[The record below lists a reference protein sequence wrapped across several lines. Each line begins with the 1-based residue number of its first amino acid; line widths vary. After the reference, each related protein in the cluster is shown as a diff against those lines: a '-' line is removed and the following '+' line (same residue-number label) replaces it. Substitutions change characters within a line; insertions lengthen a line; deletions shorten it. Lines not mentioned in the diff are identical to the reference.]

1 MMYVNDGRTSAATK
15 KRADNNYAITINV
28 FQRAGFMVAVEKS
41 DKLGDSAQRK
51 EYLGFIIDTCDMTV
65 HLPEQK
71 LRRVLDISS
80 NFLRRRR
87 HKVRDVASLVGKL
100 VSLEPALGRLI
111 LVGTHLATIAIV
123 AVTDGWMQTRKE
135 VIRGISSSTW
145 TMIFSRHYTMYG
157 LRQEVGTDAPSAVGI
172 PV

>member
-1 MMYVNDGRTSAATK
+1 
-15 KRADNNYAITINV
+15 
-28 FQRAGFMVAVEKS
+28 VAVEKS

-65 HLPEQK
+65 HVPEQK
-71 LRRVLDISS
+71 LKRVLDILS

-111 LVGTHLATIAIV
+111 FCLERV
-123 AVTDGWMQTRKE
+123 
-135 VIRGISSSTW
+135 
-145 TMIFSRHYTMYG
+145 
-157 LRQEVGTDAPSAVGI
+157 RQR
-172 PV
+172 